1 MNDREAFTNV
11 ADAIA
16 EWQLAAQQLPLPELW
31 DVTATCQNGLADS
44 LNAFNAII
52 LALDDDGG
60 EPSTEVMRAIGEVTR
75 RATALAIFTLGIA
88 NRAHLAAQQN

>member
-1 MNDREAFTNV
+1 MSDREAFVYV

-31 DVTATCQNGLADS
+31 EVTANCQNDMARS
-44 LNAFNAII
+44 LNAFNDII
-52 LALDDDGG
+52 LAHDDD
-60 EPSTEVMRAIGEVTR
+60 EPSTEVMRAIGEITR

-88 NRAHLAAQQN
+88 RRAHLAAHQN

>member
-31 DVTATCQNGLADS
+31 DVTATCQNGLAGS

-52 LALDDDGG
+52 LAHDDGG

-75 RATALAIFTLGIA
+75 RATALAIFTLGISQ
-88 NRAHLAAQQN
+88 RVRLAAQQN